1 MSDAVNFKL
10 YRPMMC
16 FNVSVPQGEG
26 MASMPTAGNDLNQ
39 KIVDGMADYVT
50 AVNDRQAAQFGA
62 MIYKRVA
69 RELDPLV
76 RSDDVC
82 KLAFPS
88 FLVRPDLRVECFVA
102 VLGDRLVIAWKAGMF
117 RKSAAPLVIPFAS
130 IKGIRRQAGTSPGA
144 RGATLLVI
152 SAALGATIALPKG
165 QADTV
170 EALIRAAIGPA
181 AS

>member
-1 MSDAVNFKL
+1 
-10 YRPMMC
+10 
-16 FNVSVPQGEG
+16 
-26 MASMPTAGNDLNQ
+26 MASMPAASSDLNQ
-39 KIVDGMADYVT
+39 KVLDGLAGYVT
-50 AVNDRQAAQFGA
+50 ALNDRDAARFGA

-88 FLVRPDLRVECFVA
+88 FLIRPDLRTECFVA

-117 RKSAAPLVIPFAS
+117 RKSAGPLVIPFAS
-130 IKGIRRQAGTSPGA
+130 ITGLRRQAGTSPGTG
-144 RGATLLVI
+144 GATLLVI
-152 SAALGATIALPKG
+152 SGSPGATLALPKG

>member
-1 MSDAVNFKL
+1 MV
-10 YRPMMC
+10 
-16 FNVSVPQGEG
+16 
-26 MASMPTAGNDLNQ
+26 ASMPTTGSDLNQ
-39 KIVDGMADYVT
+39 KIIDGLAGYVT
-50 AVNDRQAAQFGA
+50 ALNDRDTAKFSV

-76 RSDDVC
+76 HPDDVC

-88 FLVRPDLRVECFVA
+88 FLIRPDLRVECFVA

-130 IKGIRRQAGTSPGA
+130 ITGIHRQAGSSSGT

-152 SAALGATIALPKG
+152 SGAPGATIALPKG
-165 QADTV
+165 QTDSV
-170 EALIRAAIGPA
+170 EALIRAAISPA
-181 AS
+181 TS

>member
-1 MSDAVNFKL
+1 
-10 YRPMMC
+10 
-16 FNVSVPQGEG
+16 
-26 MASMPTAGNDLNQ
+26 MPTAGNDLNP
-39 KIVDGMADYVT
+39 KILDGLAGYVT
-50 AVNDRQAAQFGA
+50 ALNDRQAAQFGA

-76 RSDDVC
+76 RSEDVC

-88 FLVRPDLRVECFVA
+88 FLIRPDLRVECFVA

-117 RKSAAPLVIPFAS
+117 RKSAAPLVIPFAG
-130 IKGIRRQAGTSPGA
+130 ITGIRRQAGTSPGT
-144 RGATLLVI
+144 RGAILLVI
-152 SAALGATIALPKG
+152 SGGPGATLALPKG

>member
-1 MSDAVNFKL
+1 
-10 YRPMMC
+10 
-16 FNVSVPQGEG
+16 
-26 MASMPTAGNDLNQ
+26 MASMPTTGNDLNQ
-39 KIVDGMADYVT
+39 KIIDGLAGYVT
-50 AVNDRQAAQFGA
+50 ALNDRDAAQFGA

-76 RSDDVC
+76 RPDDLC

-88 FLVRPDLRVECFVA
+88 FLIRPDLRVECFVA

-130 IKGIRRQAGTSPGA
+130 ITGIRRQAGTSSGT

-152 SAALGATIALPKG
+152 SGTPGATIALPKG

-170 EALIRAAIGPA
+170 EALIRAAVGPP